1 MTHLFYRSLAKDP
14 TNIASA
20 DGIRLRT
27 QDGRTI
33 IDSCGG
39 ACVANLGYRHPR
51 IRAAM
56 KEAADSVAWV
66 SSATFI
72 TDPAEALAEHL
83 ASLEPRLPR
92 VILQSGGTDAV
103 ELALKLAYQWHCERG
118 EPQRVHYISRRQ
130 SYHGHSLFT
139 LALSGQYDRREMYK
153 PILPHTTF
161 VSDCN
166 AYRGKRHGES
176 DDAYGTRLAQELDNT
191 IQQLGPDRV
200 AAFLVEPVT
209 GSTAGAVP
217 PVEGYLRKVHDI
229 CKRHGV
235 LLIIDEVMS
244 GLGRVGRN
252 FTHEDSGICP
262 DMVTLGK
269 GLAAGYQP
277 ISAIMISD
285 QIHQTIAQGSAR
297 LVHPQTQMYQAYA
310 SRVALEVQRTIADDN
325 LVAEADRKGQVLRA
339 LLRDALGEHDHI
351 GDIRGM
357 GLFLGVEIVKDR
369 DTKAPLSGAGASKLS
384 AHIKQAALEN
394 GLLTY
399 PAAGTIDGVAGN
411 HVLFAPPFVATD
423 ADLGEIVDRFVRS
436 LSQTLA
442 APDIFPLFASQRS
455 AETRRPLTATQ

>member
-14 TNIASA
+14 INIRSA
-20 DGIRLRT
+20 EGIRLSTR
-27 QDGRTI
+27 DGRTI
-33 IDSCGG
+33 VDSCGG

-118 EPQRVHYISRRQ
+118 EPQRVHFISRRQ

-153 PILPHTTF
+153 PILPQTTF

-166 AYRGKRHGES
+166 AYRGKLPGES
-176 DDAYGTRLAQELDNT
+176 DDAFGSRLAQELEDT
-191 IQQLGPDRV
+191 IQKLGPDRV

-217 PVEGYLRKVHDI
+217 PVGGYLRKVHEI
-229 CKRHGV
+229 CVRHGV
-235 LLIIDEVMS
+235 LLVFDEVMS

-252 FTHEDSGICP
+252 FTHEDSGMCP

-285 QIHQTIAQGSAR
+285 RIHRTIASGSAR
-297 LVHPQTQMYQAYA
+297 LVHAQTHMYQAFA
-310 SRVALEVQRTIADDN
+310 SRVALEVQRTIADDG
-325 LVAEADRKGQVLRA
+325 LVAEADRKGR
-339 LLRDALGEHDHI
+339 LLRSMLTDALGNHDHV

-369 DTKAPLSGAGASKLS
+369 DTKAALSGAEASNF
-384 AHIKQAALEN
+384 AARIKEVALEN

-399 PAAGTIDGVAGN
+399 PAAGTIDGVSGN

-423 ADLGEIVDRFVRS
+423 ADLEEIVDRFARS
-436 LSQTLA
+436 LSQTLSGPGIA
-442 APDIFPLFASQRS
+442 SLFASQPS
-455 AETRRPLTATQ
+455 ADARRPLATTK